1 MGYFE
6 SFYARTQPLGSL
18 SKIYA
23 KLGDFEARFKA
34 GEISGWAD
42 KGSANGDVAA
52 AGLDMTA
59 FATVEEVE
67 SLGESLKDT
76 LCQHCCVH
84 IWASL
89 VLLIFLSPAVGQPY
103 QPIAPRISPT
113 APPGKGSEGT
123 GCAPVVLLR
132 CHQRLV

>member
-34 GEISGWAD
+34 GEVPGWAD
-42 KGSANGDVAA
+42 KEGANGDAA
-52 AGLDMTA
+52 LAGLDMTA

-67 SLGESLKDT
+67 SLGESSGRDT
-76 LCQHCCVH
+76 VPTSQCRHLGFFGALEVFRPWLLGN
-84 IWASL
+84 IISL
-89 VLLIFLSPAVGQPY
+89 
-103 QPIAPRISPT
+103 
-113 APPGKGSEGT
+113 
-123 GCAPVVLLR
+123 
-132 CHQRLV
+132 